1 MDKNDPHRYDDIIDL
16 PHHVSETRPQMPRM
30 SRAAQFAP
38 FAALT
43 GHDAAIRETGRRTE
57 RKKNLD
63 EQPKYMLDAT
73 LRWLRDHQDAQPEVA
88 LTYFAYDD
96 RKFGGHY
103 ETVRGCLVR
112 LDLSRR
118 RIVLTSGDQ
127 VPIDELSDI
136 DCPAE

>member
-63 EQPKYMLDAT
+63 E
-73 LRWLRDHQDAQPEVA
+73 LRWLRDHQDAQPAVA
-88 LTYFAYDD
+88 LTSFAYDD